1 MKYCIRCAR
10 EIGEGHN
17 FCPYCGS
24 SQKDS
29 RKVGANQNQSKDQ
42 SKLVV
47 VKWVV
52 IAFFALLVLVAFL
65 EKIGSNSNMVRK
77 AETSLS
83 KEMSFSGNVVSVT
96 AKQILN
102 EFKNNEI
109 RAGDRYNGRRVLI
122 TGCAA
127 DIDNSFGVLSVFINS
142 CGGIMDLDF
151 VHAQFSDKEK
161 NKLSRLNKGQ
171 RISTECTVVDGG
183 NLMGIVANNCILK

>member
-29 RKVGANQNQSKDQ
+29 RKIDADQIQSKAQ
-42 SKLVV
+42 SKLSV

-52 IAFFALLVLVAFL
+52 IVFFALLFLVAFL
-65 EKIGSNSNMVRK
+65 EKIASNSSTSRK
-77 AETSLS
+77 TETSIS
-83 KEMSFSGNVVSVT
+83 QEKSFSGTVVSVS

-122 TGCAA
+122 AGMSC
-127 DIDNSFGVLSVFINS
+127 LS
-142 CGGIMDLDF
+142 
-151 VHAQFSDKEK
+151 
-161 NKLSRLNKGQ
+161 
-171 RISTECTVVDGG
+171 
-183 NLMGIVANNCILK
+183 

>member
-10 EIGEGHN
+10 EIGEEHI

-29 RKVGANQNQSKDQ
+29 RKVDASQIQNKDQ
-42 SKLVV
+42 LKLVV

-65 EKIGSNSNMVRK
+65 EKSSSSSNMARK
-77 AETSLS
+77 IETSLS
-83 KEMSFSGNVVSVT
+83 KEKTFSGNVVSVT
-96 AKQILN
+96 AKQIIN

-122 TGCAA
+122 AGCAA

-151 VHAQFSDKEK
+151 VHAQFSDNEK

-171 RISTECTVVDGG
+171 RVSVE
-183 NLMGIVANNCILK
+183 

>member
-29 RKVGANQNQSKDQ
+29 RKIDADQIQSKAQ
-42 SKLVV
+42 SKLSV

-52 IAFFALLVLVAFL
+52 IVFFALLFLVAFL
-65 EKIGSNSNMVRK
+65 EKIASNSSTSRK
-77 AETSLS
+77 TETSIS
-83 KEMSFSGNVVSVT
+83 QEKSFSGTVVSVS

-122 TGCAA
+122 AGCAA
-127 DIDNSFGVLSVFINS
+127 DIDNSLGVLSVSVNS

-151 VHAQFSDKEK
+151 VHAQFPDNEK

-171 RISTECTVVDGG
+171 RISVECTVIDGG
-183 NLMGIVANNCILK
+183 DFMGVVANNCSLK